1 MEARASNDRLAEKAE
16 QYRFHSRVPM
26 LCECDAP
33 ECRALVLIAL
43 EDYREIRRNRDNFFS
58 APGHA
63 SEEAELVKE
72 TPNYEVR
79 RHTHDLDDG
88 DGDNQRRYA

>member
-1 MEARASNDRLAEKAE
+1 MDARTSNNRLAEKAE
-16 QYRFHSRVPM
+16 QYKFHSRIPM

-33 ECRALVLIAL
+33 ECRTLVLMAVG
-43 EDYREIRRNRDNFFS
+43 DYREIRRDRRNLLT

-63 SEEAELVKE
+63 SAETELVRA
-72 TPNYEVR
+72 TPIYEVR
-79 RHTHDLDDG
+79 RPTGRLDNG